1 MSSLKKCGPHIIY
14 FMNIKFSENKDI
26 LPFAVTQMNLE
37 DIMLGEISQTNT
49 IWTTYTN
56 TSKEPK

>member
-1 MSSLKKCGPHIIY
+1 
-14 FMNIKFSENKDI
+14 MNIKFSENKDI